1 MAASKIL
8 QNEYKALSQEKWVN
22 VEVSPCPLVS
32 SHHEP
37 SLTFLQLND
46 DDIFNWNVAL
56 IVINPDSLYYGGYF
70 KAKMNFPQNYPYTPP
85 SFQFNRALFHP
96 NIYPD
101 GKLCI
106 SILHAPGDD
115 EMSGESAGE
124 RWSPAQR
131 VESILLSIVSLLDDA
146 ECSSPAN
153 VDAGVMLRKDQQGF
167 KKRVKAD
174 VEKSKE
180 DIPSGFVMPT
190 HESTAK
196 IPEKPVDDREFWV
209 DSDEEDD
216 FGGSDTDAEMA
227 EDGDDGLPDDEDQ
240 EEGDDEDQEDEDG
253 KKL

>member
-1 MAASKIL
+1 M
-8 QNEYKALSQEKWVN
+8 
-22 VEVSPCPLVS
+22 
-32 SHHEP
+32 
-37 SLTFLQLND
+37 TF
-46 DDIFNWNVAL
+46 
-56 IVINPDSLYYGGYF
+56 PT
-70 KAKMNFPQNYPYTPP
+70 NYPYTPP
-85 SFQFNRALFHP
+85 SFQFNRDLYHP

-153 VDAGVMLRKDQQGF
+153 VDAGVMLRNNLEAF
-167 KKRVKAD
+167 KKRVRED
-174 VEKSKE
+174 VEKSKA
-180 DIPSGFVMPT
+180 DIPAGFVMPT

-196 IPEKPVDDREFWV
+196 KPEKPIDDREFWV

-227 EDGDDGLPDDEDQ
+227 EDGNDGLPDDEDQ
-240 EEGDDEDQEDEDG
+240 EEGDEEDG
-253 KKL
+253 GLDD